1 MLLCPPARKTSPT
14 RTSDS
19 VMDSF
24 ALSAI
29 VSVCAVADT
38 ANGCENVV
46 SQKPSAPVVAIAVC
60 PANETV
66 TVRPAASLPH
76 TVIGLP
82 RWRTMWS
89 CQ

>member
-1 MLLCPPARKTSPT
+1 MIFFSISSRS
-14 RTSDS
+14 SEI

-24 ALSAI
+24 ALSVI
-29 VSVCAVADT
+29 VSVCGVAES
-38 ANGCENVV
+38 ANGCANVV
-46 SQKPSAPVVAIAVC
+46 SQKPSAPVVAFAVC

-66 TVRPAASLPH
+66 TVRPAASLPQ
-76 TVIGLP
+76 TVIFFP